1 MTGGIMPKVSAVRWA
16 IALSVMLLLAAGT
29 IGFATSLSGRPAN
42 DSAPGEDYAGERE
55 AVLHR
60 MREVASRVPP
70 ERLPAGIPALLQPV
84 SQETRSSS
92 SPAATV
98 ADG

>member
-42 DSAPGEDYAGERE
+42 DSAPGEDYAGERRGGGLPQRDR
-55 AVLHR
+55 AHKQR
-60 MREVASRVPP
+60 RHSRK
-70 ERLPAGIPALLQPV
+70 
-84 SQETRSSS
+84 
-92 SPAATV
+92 
-98 ADG
+98 